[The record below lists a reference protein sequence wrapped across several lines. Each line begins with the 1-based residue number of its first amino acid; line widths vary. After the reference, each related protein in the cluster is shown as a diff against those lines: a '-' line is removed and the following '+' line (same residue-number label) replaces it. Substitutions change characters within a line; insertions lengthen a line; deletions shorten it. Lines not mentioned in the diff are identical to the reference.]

1 MDVRLITR
9 GLEKPRRIEVDES
22 TLTPTYGRFIA
33 KPLEKGFGHTLGN
46 SLRRILLSSITGAAI
61 TSVEIDGV
69 DHEFSVVPGVLED
82 VTEIILNLKAVRLKI
97 KGSGTRSLV
106 FEAKGPAE
114 TTAGMIKCPDDVEI
128 LNPDQVIAT
137 IDQPDAKLKM
147 TLTARVGRGFI
158 TAEEEKVED
167 IKIGVIPIDALFS
180 PVRRVAYSVE
190 TTRVGQRTDYD
201 KLVLEITTDG
211 SVSPEDA
218 LGYAARIYSDY
229 LKIFVG
235 FDESPEVEESVESKE
250 DEKLKKLLGTS
261 VDELELSVR
270 SSNCLKAA
278 NLRTLGELVIRTDQE
293 MLKYRNF
300 GKKSLQEIKE
310 KLLEYSLTLGMK
322 DKAHLVTGVVAG
334 EIK

>member
-9 GLEKPRRIEVDES
+9 GLEKPRRIEVEES

-46 SLRRILLSSITGAAI
+46 SLRRILLSSITGAAV
-61 TSVEIDGV
+61 TSVEIEGV

-82 VTEIILNLKAVRLKI
+82 VTEIILNLKALRLKI
-97 KGSGTRSLV
+97 KGSGTRTLV

-114 TTAGMIKCPDDVEI
+114 ATAGMIKCPDDVEI

-158 TAEEEKVED
+158 TAEDEKKDD

-211 SVSPEDA
+211 SISPEDA

-235 FDESPEVEESVESKE
+235 FDEAPEVEESVESKE

-310 KLLEYSLTLGMK
+310 KLLEYGLTLGMK
-322 DKAHLVTGVVAG
+322 DKAHLVTGVAMG
-334 EIK
+334 EGK